1 MVLVGGDGTAS
12 RAAVAGMLGFGV
24 CLALVF
30 LPLRIHRYTDSLY
43 YEAQKLQLE
52 GMSQA
57 SALQRVFSSGIASPL
72 RGRLPAPSH
81 LVEYADFYRRRW
93 TVPAIAAALNPLAGI
108 KALRDASLL
117 GWAVLVPLL
126 FVLLRRQFSTRVS
139 VVATV
144 ASMLLPPV
152 LMWAPAPLVDS
163 WGMAFLV
170 AGLLCALLVRDDI
183 RWLPVWFAVVLVGS
197 FTRDI
202 GLVLVAATGW
212 LALRERSRRM
222 AIVAATGAVASAPAP
237 LAFSAPLRQNLA
249 YLLNGSRIPS
259 GHPAWGWIAARYPG
273 ALLRTLGSDLAYPFH
288 VAFPYSALA
297 LAFAVPV
304 GCGSWLLFTAART
317 PFLTVIRAATI
328 GAVTSILLS
337 PNYTEL
343 RLELVFL
350 PGIATGLALLAAAV
364 LPAALPA
371 GGLRGRAAVARS

>member
-1 MVLVGGDGTAS
+1 
-12 RAAVAGMLGFGV
+12 MLALGV
-24 CLALVF
+24 CLALAF
-30 LPLRIHRYTDSLY
+30 WPLRIHWYTDSLY

-57 SALQRVFSSGIASPL
+57 SALRRVFSSPIASAL
-72 RGRLPAPSH
+72 QGRLPAPSH
-81 LVEYADFYRRRW
+81 LVEYAAFYRRRW

-139 VVATV
+139 VAATV
-144 ASMLLPPV
+144 ASMFLPPV

-163 WGMAFLV
+163 WGMTFLV

-183 RWLPVWFAVVLVGS
+183 RWLPVWFAIVLVGS

-202 GLVLVAATGW
+202 GLILVVATGW

-222 AIVAATGAVASAPAP
+222 ALVAATGALASAPAP
-237 LAFSAPLRQNLA
+237 LIFSAPLQKNLA
-249 YLLNGSRIPS
+249 YVLNGSRIPS
-259 GHPAWGWIAARYPG
+259 GHVGWGWIAARYPG

-288 VAFPYSALA
+288 VRFPYSALA
-297 LAFAVPV
+297 LAFAVPIV
-304 GCGSWLLFTAART
+304 LGSWLLITAPRT
-317 PFLTVIRAATI
+317 PFLTLIRAATV
-328 GAVTSILLS
+328 GAVSSIVLS

-364 LPAALPA
+364 
-371 GGLRGRAAVARS
+371 GSAVRTRPVTVGAVPDI